1 LANRSSQLLVI
12 GVTVERKPRMLLF
25 PLPSTKRSFEGS
37 CRRSLGRGQQEAVRV
52 RLRFVAVLTGQPIGS
67 PSAGRLAKRISV
79 SISHKSLCL
88 GRNGMKRMLPGLLLF
103 AFAVSVNC
111 VADSTDSAALF
122 KSKCAMC
129 HGPDGTAN
137 TTMAKNLGIK
147 SYKSPDVQKQS
158 DADLKNTIV
167 NGKGK
172 MPSYKSLTPEQVD
185 ALVKYIRE
193 LGK

>member
-1 LANRSSQLLVI
+1 MKRILPWLLLA
-12 GVTVERKPRMLLF
+12 GLLF
-25 PLPSTKRSFEGS
+25 
-37 CRRSLGRGQQEAVRV
+37 
-52 RLRFVAVLTGQPIGS
+52 
-67 PSAGRLAKRISV
+67 
-79 SISHKSLCL
+79 
-88 GRNGMKRMLPGLLLF
+88 
-103 AFAVSVNC
+103 SVNC
-111 VADSTDSAALF
+111 PAESTDGAALF

-137 TTMAKNLGIK
+137 TTMGKNLGIK

-172 MPSYKSLTPEQVD
+172 MPSYKTLTPDQVD